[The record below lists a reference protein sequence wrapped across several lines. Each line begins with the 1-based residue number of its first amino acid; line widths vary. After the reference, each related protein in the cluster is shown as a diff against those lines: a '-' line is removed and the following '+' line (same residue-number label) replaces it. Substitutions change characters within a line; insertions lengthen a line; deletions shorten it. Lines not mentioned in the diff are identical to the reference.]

1 MNDAA
6 LLEETG
12 PAGDR
17 AGSALARHALLA
29 VVAGGLLDVGIRGG
43 PANAV
48 VAAGIVV
55 TVAALGADGRLQQA
69 EARWL
74 AGAAVVPAAFL
85 AVRMSPWLVTSN
97 VLAVAA
103 LLGTAI
109 VFARSGSVVD
119 TTPLRLVH
127 RAVPAVA
134 RAVRGLHVLAPL
146 LPRLDGGPGGRVA
159 RAGLGAALAVPV
171 LAVVAAL
178 LAAADPVFA
187 SIVVP
192 DADPR
197 GALGH
202 VLLASTFAVVV
213 VAAAAAAFGDA
224 DDRGPRGTLGV
235 VEIATMLALA
245 AAVVGLFV
253 VSQLVALTGAG
264 RRLVESSGLTPAEYA
279 RSGFFQLCWAT
290 AILVGFLGA
299 VRSLGAPPVMT
310 VRGVRMLAGAVPLLA
325 LGLVVVSLRRM
336 ALYDQAFGL
345 TMLRVWVVGAAVWMG
360 VVLVMMAVRSLGMG
374 SERTWVTAAA
384 GGVALALLM
393 VANVVNV
400 EGFVVRHNVD
410 RATGGAELDLE
421 YLHGLSDDAVPALG
435 EAGLVAA
442 LRCGDDAE
450 GVAALNA
457 AALQAAAVRR
467 QFCPK

>member
-1 MNDAA
+1 MSEAV
-6 LLEETG
+6 LLEETRPG
-12 PAGDR
+12 GSR
-17 AGSALARHALLA
+17 AGIAPARLALLA
-29 VVAGGLLDVGIRGG
+29 VVAGVLLDVGIRGG
-43 PANAV
+43 AANAV
-48 VAAGIVV
+48 VATGIVV
-55 TVAALGADGRLQQA
+55 AVAALGVDGRLQQP

-85 AVRMSPWLVTSN
+85 AVRTSPWLVTSN
-97 VLAVAA
+97 VIAVVA
-103 LLGTAI
+103 LLGAAI
-109 VFARSGSVVD
+109 VFSRSGSVID

-134 RAVRGLHVLAPL
+134 RAVRGLDELARL
-146 LPRLDGGPGGRVA
+146 LPRGPGGRVV

-187 SIVVP
+187 SLVVP
-192 DADPR
+192 DVDPR

-202 VLLASTFAVVV
+202 LVLASAFAVVV

-224 DDRGPRGTLGV
+224 DDRAPRGTLGV

-299 VRSLGAPPVMT
+299 VRSLGAPAVMAA
-310 VRGVRMLAGAVPLLA
+310 RAVRMLAAAVPLLA
-325 LGLVVVSLRRM
+325 VGLVAVSVRRM

-345 TMLRVWVVGAAVWMG
+345 TMLRVWVVGAAMWMG
-360 VVLVMMAVRSLGMG
+360 AVLVMMAVRSLGMG

-393 VANVVNV
+393 VANVVNI

-410 RATGGAELDLE
+410 RATGGAELDVE
-421 YLHGLSDDAVPALG
+421 YLRGLSDDAVPALG

-450 GVAALNA
+450 GAAVLNA
-457 AALQAAAVRR
+457 AALQAAEVRR